1 MIGRTSRNLATRAS
15 RASLLVATPP
25 ALAMLVFF
33 VVPIAVVVVYSFL
46 TGELFQ
52 IGRPATAVNYESALT
67 LGVNRTMVW
76 NSIVTGTITASVT
89 VAVGLP
95 VAYWLQFSA
104 GRMATSVVSLVV
116 ASMFAGYLVRI
127 YAWRTVLGSN
137 GVVNASLERVGLID
151 EPVGFL
157 IFSRTAVI
165 IAELHLLL
173 PFAIIILYAAIR
185 PVRSELLE
193 AAEDLGAGP
202 AVRWRQVI
210 LPLMASPIAS
220 AWTFVFIISSADF
233 VTPQFLGGLRGQLIG
248 TQINRYF
255 REAGDYGKGA
265 ALAILMILFYAALYA
280 LIRLGLRLARLNR
293 VDWG

>member
-1 MIGRTSRNLATRAS
+1 MRSDLAARAS

-25 ALAMLVFF
+25 ALAMLLFLIA
-33 VVPIAVVVVYSFL
+33 PIAVVVVYSFL
-46 TGELFQ
+46 TGELFDV
-52 IGRPATAVNYESALT
+52 GRPATIDNYDSAFGLE
-67 LGVNRTMVW
+67 VNRTMVW
-76 NSIVTGTITASVT
+76 NSIVTGLVTASVT
-89 VAVGLP
+89 VGLGLP
-95 VAYWLQFSA
+95 IAYWLQFSA
-104 GRMATSVVSLVV
+104 GRWATPVVSLVV

-137 GVVNASLERVGLID
+137 GVVNTGLERVGLID
-151 EPVGFL
+151 EPLGFL

-173 PFAIIILYAAIR
+173 PFAIVILYAAIR
-185 PVRSELLE
+185 PVRPDLLE

-202 AVRWRQVI
+202 TLRWRQVL
-210 LPLMASPIAS
+210 LPLIASPMAS
-220 AWTFVFIISSADF
+220 AWMFVFIVSSSDF
-233 VTPQFLGGLRGQLIG
+233 VTPQFLGGVRGQLIG

-265 ALAILMILFYAALYA
+265 ALAVLMIVFYAMFYA
-280 LIRLGLRLARLNR
+280 LIRASLRLARLHR

>member
-1 MIGRTSRNLATRAS
+1 M
-15 RASLLVATPP
+15 SLLVATPP
-25 ALAMLVFF
+25 AVAMLLFF
-33 VVPIAVVVVYSFL
+33 VAPLAVVLAYSFL

-52 IGRPATAVNYESALT
+52 IGKPATTGNYHSALT

-76 NSIVTGTITASVT
+76 NSIVTGVTAASVT
-89 VAVGLP
+89 VGIGLP
-95 VAYWLQFSA
+95 IAYWLQFGA
-104 GRMATSVVSLVV
+104 GRLATPVVSLVV

-137 GVVNASLERVGLID
+137 GIVNASLERVGLID
-151 EPVGFL
+151 EPLGFL

-165 IAELHLLL
+165 IAELHLSL
-173 PFAIIILYAAIR
+173 PFAIVILYAAIR
-185 PVRSELLE
+185 PIRSDLLE
-193 AAEDLGAGP
+193 AAEDLGASS

-210 LPLMASPIAS
+210 LPLMASPMAN
-220 AWTFVFIISSADF
+220 AWMFVFIISSADF
-233 VTPQFLGGLRGQLIG
+233 VTPQFLGGVQGQLIG

-265 ALAILMILFYAALYA
+265 ALAMLMIVFYALVYA
-280 LIRLGLRLARLNR
+280 LIRVGLRLARLHR

>member
-1 MIGRTSRNLATRAS
+1 MTRNLAVRAS
-15 RASLLVATPP
+15 RASLLVATPS

-33 VVPIAVVVVYSFL
+33 VAPIIVVVVYSFL

-52 IGRPATAVNYESALT
+52 VGSPATTGNYESALT
-67 LGVNRTMVW
+67 LEVNRTMVW
-76 NSIVTGTITASVT
+76 NSIITGAITASVT
-89 VAVGLP
+89 VGFGLP
-95 VAYWLQFSA
+95 IAYWLQFCA
-104 GRMATSVVSLVV
+104 GRWATPVVSLVV

-137 GVVNASLERVGLID
+137 GVVNTGLERIGLID
-151 EPVGFL
+151 EPLGFL

-165 IAELHLLL
+165 IAELHLSL
-173 PFAIIILYAAIR
+173 PFAIVILYAAIR
-185 PVRSELLE
+185 PIRPDLLE
-193 AAEDLGAGP
+193 SAEDLGAGP
-202 AVRWRQVI
+202 SVRWRRVL
-210 LPLMASPIAS
+210 LPLMASPMAS
-220 AWTFVFIISSADF
+220 AWIFVFIISSADF

-265 ALAILMILFYAALYA
+265 ALAVLMILFYVLLYA
-280 LIRLGLRLARLNR
+280 VIQAGLRLVRLHR

>member
-1 MIGRTSRNLATRAS
+1 MSRTLAARSS
-15 RASLLVATPP
+15 RASLLVATPS
-25 ALAMLVFF
+25 ALAMVVFF

-46 TGELFQ
+46 TSELFQ
-52 IGRPATAVNYESALT
+52 IGGPATLGNYESALT

-76 NSIVTGTITASVT
+76 NSIVTGAITATVT
-89 VAVGLP
+89 VGVGLP
-95 VAYWLQFSA
+95 IAYWLQFSA
-104 GRMATSVVSLVV
+104 GRMATPVVSLVV

-137 GVVNASLERVGLID
+137 GVVNTSLERIGLID
-151 EPVGFL
+151 EPLGFL

-165 IAELHLLL
+165 IAELHLAL
-173 PFAIIILYAAIR
+173 PFAIIILYAAVR
-185 PVRSELLE
+185 PVRSDLLE

-210 LPLMASPIAS
+210 LPLMASPMAN
-220 AWTFVFIISSADF
+220 AWMFVFILSSSDF
-233 VTPQFLGGLRGQLIG
+233 VTPQFLGGRRGQLIG

-265 ALAILMILFYAALYA
+265 ALALLMILFYAVLFALV
-280 LIRLGLRLARLNR
+280 RFGLRAARLHR

>member
-1 MIGRTSRNLATRAS
+1 MKSDLAARAS

-25 ALAMLVFF
+25 ALAMLFF
-33 VVPIAVVVVYSFL
+33 LIAPITVVVVYSFL
-46 TGELFQ
+46 TGELFDV
-52 IGRPATAVNYESALT
+52 GRPATIDNYGSALS
-67 LGVNRTMVW
+67 LEVNRTMVW
-76 NSIVTGTITASVT
+76 NSIVTGVVTASVT
-89 VAVGLP
+89 VGLGLP
-95 VAYWLQFSA
+95 IAYWLQFSA
-104 GRMATSVVSLVV
+104 GRWATPVVSLVV

-137 GVVNASLERVGLID
+137 GVVNTGLERVGLID
-151 EPVGFL
+151 EPLGFL

-173 PFAIIILYAAIR
+173 PFAIVILYAAIR
-185 PVRSELLE
+185 PISADLLE

-202 AVRWRQVI
+202 TLRWRQVL
-210 LPLMASPIAS
+210 LPLMASPMAS
-220 AWTFVFIISSADF
+220 AWMFVFIVSSSDF

-265 ALAILMILFYAALYA
+265 ALAVLMILFYALFYA
-280 LIRLGLRLARLNR
+280 LIRAGLRLARLHR